1 MAYVPRGHVF
11 PIKAA
16 LGQFLML
23 LALAQLLGGLSAAPG
38 APRPESCCLVTLGA
52 LKPSPHSSSRLWHGV
67 REGDTKALLMGHGD
81 EKVSGGGSSG
91 QVSSREGRP
100 RGSRERSAL
109 EAWERPK
116 ILSHLHHSPRT
127 SSLPHLEAA

>member
-23 LALAQLLGGLSAAPG
+23 LALARLLGGLSAALG
-38 APRPESCCLVTLGA
+38 APGPESCYLVTRGA
-52 LKPSPHSSSRLWHGV
+52 PKPSPRSSSRLGHGV
-67 REGDTKALLMGHGD
+67 REGDTNALLMGHGD
-81 EKVSGGGSSG
+81 DKVSGGGSSG
-91 QVSSREGRP
+91 QMSSREGRP

-109 EAWERPK
+109 EAWERP
-116 ILSHLHHSPRT
+116 
-127 SSLPHLEAA
+127 